1 MGGLTLKAR
10 LDAQPGW
17 GPLGPPRLVWYA
29 SEPGWAIVWRIKD
42 EAKMNVEIGAFRGVG
57 LRRCV
62 GRKAW
67 GHAKAR
73 VERVTSERAVLIVL
87 IS

>member
-1 MGGLTLKAR
+1 
-10 LDAQPGW
+10 
-17 GPLGPPRLVWYA
+17 
-29 SEPGWAIVWRIKD
+29 
-42 EAKMNVEIGAFRGVG
+42 MNVEIGAFRGVG

-62 GRKAW
+62 GREAW
-67 GHAKAR
+67 GHAGAR